1 MSAATR
7 RLAFLAP
14 RGTNSEAAALR
25 YAPEA
30 ELIPEASITAV
41 TASVT
46 EGRADEAIVPIEN
59 SLQGSVT
66 ETLDLLLHSIDLKI
80 RAEIVLAIEHC
91 LIVQPGTTRDTI
103 RSVYSHPQALAQC
116 RAYIERELPAAQVVA
131 TLSTAQAV
139 ERVMA
144 EGAAAAIAPQRAADL
159 HGAQV
164 LEAGIQDEAQ
174 NSTRFVVLAAE
185 DSAPTGDDKT
195 SIAFNVQD
203 KPGALVGIMQRFA
216 DAGINLTK
224 IESRPA
230 RETMGVYIFLLD
242 GTGHRLDP
250 NVAAVLDAVAADT
263 VWLKVFGSYPRFHE
277 G

>member
-14 RGTNSEAAALR
+14 RGTNSEAAALQ

-30 ELIPEASITAV
+30 ELIPEPSITAV

-46 EGRADEAIVPIEN
+46 QGRADEAIVPIEN

-66 ETLDLLLHSIDLKI
+66 ETLDLLLHSIELKI
-80 RAEIVLAIEHC
+80 RAEIVLAIAHC
-91 LIVQPGTTRDTI
+91 LIVRPGTTRDAI

-144 EGAAAAIAPQRAADL
+144 QGSAAAIAPRRAAEL
-159 HGAQV
+159 HGAEV
-164 LEAGIQDEAQ
+164 LEAAIQDEAQ

-185 DSAPTGDDKT
+185 DALPTGDDKT

>member
-91 LIVQPGTTRDTI
+91 LIVQPGTTRDAI

-116 RAYIERELPAAQVVA
+116 RGYIERELPAAQVVA

-164 LEAGIQDEAQ
+164 LEAGIQDEAE